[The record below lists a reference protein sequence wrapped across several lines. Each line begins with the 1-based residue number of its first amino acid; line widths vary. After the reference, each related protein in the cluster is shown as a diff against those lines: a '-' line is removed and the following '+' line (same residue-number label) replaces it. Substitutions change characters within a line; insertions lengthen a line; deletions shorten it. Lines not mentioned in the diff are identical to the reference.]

1 MKKTI
6 FLLILAIAGLTVQ
19 AQKTKKVSGYGAAVA
34 DINNMAG
41 RANLNVGAYG
51 GVLLNH
57 KWLIGAAGNN
67 TFLRK
72 TINGNSQSFQYNNY
86 GLYTEYHFSPEKP
99 VHLVAGLMAG
109 AGYLQAKQ
117 AAAGEKY
124 SRVGDWHYLV
134 TPNLGVSV
142 NVTKFMRVHTRVSY
156 NFAGDTKFNDLT
168 SSDLRSLSGGVALVF
183 GSF

>member
-1 MKKTI
+1 MKRTI
-6 FLLILAIAGLTVQ
+6 FLLILAAASFSVQ
-19 AQKTKKVSGYGAAVA
+19 AQKTKKISGYGAATA
-34 DINNMAG
+34 DINNMAS
-41 RANLNVGAYG
+41 RTNLNVGAYG

-57 KWLIGAAGNN
+57 KWLIGAAGSN

-72 TINGNSQSFQYNNY
+72 TINGNSQSFQYHNY
-86 GLYTEYHFSPEKP
+86 GLYTEYHLNPEKP

-117 AAAGEKY
+117 AVAGDKY
-124 SRVGDWHYLV
+124 SRVGDWHYLI
-134 TPNLGVSV
+134 TPNVGLSV

-156 NFAGDTKFNDLT
+156 HFAGDTKYSDLT
-168 SSDLRSLSGGVALVF
+168 SRDLRSLSGGVALVF